1 MWLFFLALAILIIYR
16 YRSVIQGVANNL
28 TIRGV
33 EVPLLDK
40 FSKQYPTYFKNVEER
55 IKAFNEAYQT
65 TFDYKNVSIDTINKL
80 FSIRDDVLYNISE
93 IKLRLPNDLYMERH
107 ATAAYEQADRKLME
121 YITDVKSRFNI
132 NVYPGQTSSAFA
144 ARNYRAANDVVI

>member
-1 MWLFFLALAILIIYR
+1 MWLFFLAIAILLIYR
-16 YRSVIQGVANNL
+16 YRSVVKSAANNL

-55 IKAFNEAYQT
+55 LEAFNAAYQA
-65 TFDYKNVSIDTINKL
+65 TFDYDNVSVDTINNL

-93 IKLRLPNDLYMERH
+93 IKLRLPNDLDMERH
-107 ATAAYEQADRKLME
+107 LVAAYEQADRRLME
-121 YITDVKSRFNI
+121 YITDAKSRFNI
-132 NVYPGQTSSAFA
+132 NITPGQTSSAFA
-144 ARNYRAANDVVI
+144 ARNYRAANDIVV